1 MLNYSVEGYFKQK
14 EEHCLWETEKSREA
28 TSGIFCYRARIKW
41 TKISAILTFD
51 LSTTKWRDFLCCTL
65 DTTRLTF
72 GRSSVSIQISCSVV
86 SASLF
91 SYSSYFRKVT
101 KVSLPTSRPLF
112 LLKVSITPFP
122 FPRPCVSFLCFTLQP
137 HRCLL
142 QGPLVSLHISL
153 FLLYFE
159 HHSSCSCRA
168 SCMSPVSR
176 FPFIICWWF
185 NVQTVR
191 VSDGAYPTTH
201 SH

>member
-1 MLNYSVEGYFKQK
+1 MLSDSVEGHFKQK

-28 TSGIFCYRARIKW
+28 TSGIFCYRAHIKW

-51 LSTTKWRDFLCCTL
+51 LTTTKWCNIVCCTL
-65 DTTRLTF
+65 DTTRLISGKF
-72 GRSSVSIQISCSVV
+72 SVSIRISCSVV

-91 SYSSYFRKVT
+91 SYSTYFCKVT
-101 KVSLPTSRPLF
+101 TVSLPTSRPLISAKRFNHSISFFKALCLPF
-112 LLKVSITPFP
+112 LLQISATPLLIA
-122 FPRPCVSFLCFTLQP
+122 RPACVS
-137 HRCLL
+137 
-142 QGPLVSLHISL
+142 S
-153 FLLYFE
+153 YFIE

-168 SCMSPVSR
+168 SCMSPISR

-185 NVQTVR
+185 NVETVR

>member
-1 MLNYSVEGYFKQK
+1 MLSESVEGYFKQT
-14 EEHCLWETEKSREA
+14 EEHCFWETEKSREA
-28 TSGIFCYRARIKW
+28 ISGIFCYRARVKW
-41 TKISAILTFD
+41 KKISAMLPFD
-51 LSTTKWRDFLCCTL
+51 LTTTKWCDSLCYTL
-65 DTTRLTF
+65 DTTRLIS
-72 GRSSVSIQISCSVV
+72 GRSSVSIQISCSIV

-91 SYSSYFRKVT
+91 SHSTYFRKVT
-101 KVSLPTSRPLF
+101 TVSLPTSRTLFPLN
-112 LLKVSITPFP
+112 VSITPFP
-122 FPRPCVSFLCFTLQP
+122 FPRPCVSLFCFKFQP

-142 QGPLVSLHISL
+142 QGMLVSLHISL
-153 FLLYFE
+153 LMLYLE

-185 NVQTVR
+185 NVETVR